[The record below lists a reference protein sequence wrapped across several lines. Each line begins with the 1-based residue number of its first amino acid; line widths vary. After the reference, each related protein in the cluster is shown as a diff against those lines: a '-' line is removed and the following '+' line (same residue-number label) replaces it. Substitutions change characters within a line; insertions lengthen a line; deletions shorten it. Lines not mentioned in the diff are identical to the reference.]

1 VLANHVAVGQ
11 TGLLAHIA
19 EEHDTLEALA
29 WSENNHDTNAAT
41 KRYRDQPLPVGNGDC
56 PTGHE

>member
-19 EEHDTLEALA
+19 EESDTLDVAA
-29 WSENNHDTNAAT
+29 WSEDHHEAGAAID
-41 KRYRDQPLPVGNGDC
+41 RHHHEPLPVGNGES
-56 PTGHE
+56 PTGVR